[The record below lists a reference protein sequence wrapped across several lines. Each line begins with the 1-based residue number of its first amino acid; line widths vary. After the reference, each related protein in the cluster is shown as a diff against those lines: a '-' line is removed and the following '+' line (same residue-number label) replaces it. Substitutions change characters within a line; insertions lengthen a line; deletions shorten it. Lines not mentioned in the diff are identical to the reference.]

1 MGTLNCASAPPP
13 YLNLS
18 GELSFFPE
26 LPFLDRTIFRSIEGT
41 RELASGLLPAL
52 ECFSF
57 CNFCKHEVVY
67 EEQRKQSRR
76 RYRRLA

>member
-1 MGTLNCASAPPP
+1 MGTLNCASAPPQ

-18 GELSFFPE
+18 GELFIFPE
-26 LPFLDRTIFRSIEGT
+26 LLFLEGTFFPSIEGN

-52 ECFSF
+52 ECFSY